1 MIRAIDIQK
10 RDELYLYSNP
20 IKAQKK
26 AFTYLGRNA
35 ILYKSQNINKKYA
48 IIDPSGK
55 IINFGQL
62 GYEDYTKHN
71 DKERRKN
78 YLTRTSGMRGNWKDN
93 PYSANNLSRNILW

>member
-1 MIRAIDIQK
+1 MIRATDIPK

-62 GYEDYTKHN
+62 GYQDYTKHN

-93 PYSANNLSRNILW
+93 PYSANNLSRNLLW

>member
-1 MIRAIDIQK
+1 MIRAIDIPK

-55 IINFGQL
+55 TTNFGQL
-62 GYEDYTKHN
+62 GYADFTKHN
-71 DKERRKN
+71 DKLRKEN
-78 YLTRTSGMRGNWKDN
+78 YLTRTAGMKGNWKNN

>member
-1 MIRAIDIQK
+1 MIRAIDIPK

-62 GYEDYTKHN
+62 GYQDYTKHN

-78 YLTRTSGMRGNWKDN
+78 YLTRTSGMKGNWKDN

>member
-1 MIRAIDIQK
+1 MIRSTDLPK
-10 RDELYLYSNP
+10 RDELYLYSDP

-35 ILYKSQNINKKYA
+35 ILYKSANINKKYA

-55 IINFGQL
+55 IVNFGQL
-62 GYEDYTKHN
+62 GYEDFTKHKDN
-71 DKERRKN
+71 NRRKN
-78 YLTRTSGMRGNWKDN
+78 YLTRTANMLGNWKNN

>member
-1 MIRAIDIQK
+1 MIRAIDIPK

>member
-1 MIRAIDIQK
+1 MIRAIDIPK

-93 PYSANNLSRNILW
+93 PYSANNLSRNLLW